1 MSLGSPSA
9 GSISSSSAPS
19 SRSSSPFEGPVL
31 QAAKKRKNNRGP
43 IKKAVYVP
51 PHRRPNNF
59 TGPVQQVP
67 KSCAGPVPKGM
78 FYGEHDDRIDSDEY
92 KAAAG
97 QDAKKR
103 VLRSEATHKWGHDK
117 FLERDSNEKL
127 VSAVLAYGIDIRIED
142 NAPLTWSR
150 KRRREEEFDGCNETQ
165 FSKKRNQ
172 RNLILEKKGSLGM
185 NIPDILLQKHF
196 LPQHEYVSAEKA
208 LELSKNRFNRNKN
221 TVFEN
226 PSKIWKC
233 TVVQDDSGLVSPE
246 TEVYVSD
253 KRLQTY
259 QCYRDLNQLNQWIVE
274 DLGMNYAVFGTDISD
289 YHFID
294 ESLDA
299 DVVLIRDPD
308 PDLSL
313 ETIDDPVNTLK
324 TET

>member
-1 MSLGSPSA
+1 
-9 GSISSSSAPS
+9 
-19 SRSSSPFEGPVL
+19 
-31 QAAKKRKNNRGP
+31 
-43 IKKAVYVP
+43 
-51 PHRRPNNF
+51 
-59 TGPVQQVP
+59 
-67 KSCAGPVPKGM
+67 
-78 FYGEHDDRIDSDEY
+78 
-92 KAAAG
+92 
-97 QDAKKR
+97 
-103 VLRSEATHKWGHDK
+103 
-117 FLERDSNEKL
+117 
-127 VSAVLAYGIDIRIED
+127 
-142 NAPLTWSR
+142 
-150 KRRREEEFDGCNETQ
+150 
-165 FSKKRNQ
+165 
-172 RNLILEKKGSLGM
+172 M

-259 QCYRDLNQLNQWIVE
+259 QCYRDLNQLNEWIVE